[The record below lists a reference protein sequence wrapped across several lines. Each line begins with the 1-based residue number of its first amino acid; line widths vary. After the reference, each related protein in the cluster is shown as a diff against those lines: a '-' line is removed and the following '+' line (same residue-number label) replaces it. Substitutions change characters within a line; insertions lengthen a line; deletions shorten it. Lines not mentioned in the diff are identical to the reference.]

1 MPHER
6 VLCFDEM
13 TSIQPRPRSA
23 ATRPAAPELSVL
35 IEHEYKRN
43 GALNL
48 FAAFD
53 TRTGE
58 VIGLCRRR
66 KRQFEVIELLEK
78 IDSKTGQGIT
88 RIHVVCDNASTHKG
102 KEVRAWLAAHPRFA
116 MHFTPVHCSWLNQ
129 VEQWFSIIQ
138 RKRLNIPN
146 FPDLK
151 KLEERILAFIA
162 EWNAFAHPFS
172 WTHKSFAKI
181 LAKVEAALA
190 A

>member
-1 MPHER
+1 
-6 VLCFDEM
+6 
-13 TSIQPRPRSA
+13 
-23 ATRPAAPELSVL
+23 
-35 IEHEYKRN
+35 
-43 GALNL
+43 
-48 FAAFD
+48 
-53 TRTGE
+53 
-58 VIGLCRRR
+58 
-66 KRQFEVIELLEK
+66 
-78 IDSKTGQGIT
+78 
-88 RIHVVCDNASTHKG
+88 
-102 KEVRAWLAAHPRFA
+102 

-172 WTHKSFAKI
+172 WTHQSFAKI

>member
-1 MPHER
+1 
-6 VLCFDEM
+6 
-13 TSIQPRPRSA
+13 
-23 ATRPAAPELSVL
+23 
-35 IEHEYKRN
+35 
-43 GALNL
+43 
-48 FAAFD
+48 
-53 TRTGE
+53 
-58 VIGLCRRR
+58 
-66 KRQFEVIELLEK
+66 
-78 IDSKTGQGIT
+78 
-88 RIHVVCDNASTHKG
+88 
-102 KEVRAWLAAHPRFA
+102 